1 MRGPEKKWL
10 RGSMWLLMLGTPLS
24 AVYAAPGSVGELAK
38 VSGETERLSA
48 EVGPKV
54 VQIVTQGVKVTGG
67 GEEQPAGILVAER
80 GCGSGFF
87 VSADGYLFTNAHVVA
102 NATRIKVLVQL
113 AGKRSLVDYA
123 GTVVGVDADNDLALL
138 KIAVESVPF
147 FDLSRR
153 AEARQ
158 GQLVLAY
165 GSPMGLSQSATFGM
179 VSAVD
184 RQLTADDPRGFIQ
197 TDAPINPGNSGG
209 PLVDLNGT
217 LLGINTLILSQ
228 SGGNEGVG
236 LAAPLEVIERAY
248 AGLRNGGTMSR
259 PWLGI
264 QPRSLTPD
272 LIAGLKLKTRKGVLV
287 EDVLPYGAGATAG
300 VQPGDVLV
308 SLNGAAVRNIREL
321 YRAETG
327 LTAGK
332 EADLAVM
339 RGENLR
345 LLRITPVAAR
355 ESAPVL
361 GPGVTE
367 KDNLVFRLGLYGATL
382 TPEIVSG
389 LGGLREGRGVLVL
402 GLAGTGL
409 AGQNGIAP
417 GDVVHE
423 VNGQAVDGVEG
434 LRTALEGIDEGAPLV
449 LQLERGGMHSYVTPG
464 GTTGNEHVPKKAGF
478 PIGKAAARGIQY

>member
-1 MRGPEKKWL
+1 MRDPKTRWL
-10 RGSMWLLMLGTPLS
+10 RGGMWLLLVSTPW
-24 AVYAAPGSVGELAK
+24 AGVYAAPGSVRDLARM
-38 VSGETERLSA
+38 SGETERLSV

-54 VQIVTQGVKVTGG
+54 VQIVTQGVKVTGA
-67 GEEQPAGILVAER
+67 GEDQPAGILIAER

-87 VSADGYLFTNAHVVA
+87 VSAGGYLFTNAHVVA
-102 NATRIKVLVQL
+102 NATRIKVLVQPS
-113 AGKRSLVDYA
+113 GKTSLVEYA
-123 GTVVGVDADNDLALL
+123 GTLVGVDADNDLALL
-138 KIAVESVPF
+138 KIAVQSVPF

-158 GQLVLAY
+158 GELVLAY
-165 GSPMGLSQSATFGM
+165 GSPLGLSQSATFGM

-184 RQLTADDPRGFIQ
+184 RQLTADDPRSFIQ

-209 PLVDLNGT
+209 PLVDLNGA

-236 LAAPLEVIERAY
+236 LAAPREVIERAY
-248 AGLRNGGTMSR
+248 AGLREGGTVAR
-259 PWLGI
+259 PRLGI
-264 QPRSLTPD
+264 EPRSLTAD
-272 LIAGLKLKTRKGVLV
+272 LIAGLKLKARQGVLV
-287 EDVLPYGAGATAG
+287 EDVLPFGAGASAG
-300 VQPGDVLV
+300 VLPGDVLV
-308 SLNGAAVRNIREL
+308 ALNGAAIHNIREL

-332 EADLAVM
+332 EAELTVM

-345 LLRITPVAAR
+345 LLRITPVPAR

-361 GPGVTE
+361 APGVTE
-367 KDNLVFRLGLYGATL
+367 KDNLVFRLGVYGATL

-389 LGGLREGRGVLVL
+389 LGGLREGHGVLVL

-409 AGQNGIAP
+409 AGQNVIAP

-423 VNGQAVDGVEG
+423 VNGQAVDGVEE
-434 LRTALEGIDEGAPLV
+434 LRTALAGIEEGAPLV
-449 LQLERGGMHSYVTPG
+449 VQIERGGMHSYVTPG
-464 GTTGNEHVPKKAGF
+464 GTSGNEHMPKKASF
-478 PIGKAAARGIQY
+478 VY

>member
-1 MRGPEKKWL
+1 
-10 RGSMWLLMLGTPLS
+10 MWLLMLGTPLS

-259 PWLGI
+259 PRLGI

-434 LRTALEGIDEGAPLV
+434 LRAALEGIDEGAPLV

>member
-1 MRGPEKKWL
+1 MKGLENRWL
-10 RGSMWLLMLGTPLS
+10 QSSLWLLMLGTPWTGI
-24 AVYAAPGSVGELAK
+24 YAAPRTVRDLARM
-38 VSGETERLSA
+38 SGETERLSA

-54 VQIVTQGVKVTGG
+54 VQIVTQGVKVTGA
-67 GEEQPAGILVAER
+67 GEDQPAGILIAER

-102 NATRIKVLVQL
+102 NATRIKVLVQR
-113 AGKRSLVDYA
+113 AGKTSLAEYA

-138 KIAVESVPF
+138 KIAVQSVPF
-147 FDLSRR
+147 FDLSLG

-158 GQLVLAY
+158 GELVLAY

-184 RQLTADDPRGFIQ
+184 RQLTADDPRSFIQ

-236 LAAPLEVIERAY
+236 LAAPSEVIERAY
-248 AGLRNGGTMSR
+248 AGLREHGTVSR
-259 PWLGI
+259 PRLGI

-287 EDVLPYGAGATAG
+287 EDVLPYGAGAEAG

-308 SLNGAAVRNIREL
+308 SLNGVAVHNIREL

-355 ESAPVL
+355 ESSPVL
-361 GPGVTE
+361 APGVTE
-367 KDNLVFRLGLYGATL
+367 KDNLVFRLGVYGATL
-382 TPEIVSG
+382 TPEMLSG
-389 LGGLREGRGVLVL
+389 LGGLREGSGVLVL

-417 GDVVHE
+417 GDIVHE
-423 VNGQAVDGVEG
+423 VNGQAVDSVDG
-434 LRTALEGIDEGAPLV
+434 LRAALEGIDEGAPLV
-449 LQLERGGMHSYVTPG
+449 LQIERAGMHSYVTPG
-464 GTTGNEHVPKKAGF
+464 GMTGNEHVPKKASF
-478 PIGKAAARGIQY
+478 PIGSSTRGIQY